1 MAYNPPLQVVG
12 YRATRRTDTERG
24 PELRMNASEAAQRGV
39 EGGQLVWVYGP
50 RRHDLAPL
58 VIDESVP
65 RGGVVMRDI
74 AGVALS
80 EIVRIMRVD
89 SDRPLITPT
98 ADRK

>member
-12 YRATRRTDTERG
+12 YRATRRTDAERG
-24 PELRMNASEAAQRGV
+24 PELRMNADEAAQRGV
-39 EGGQLVWVYGP
+39 SGGELVWVYGP

-58 VIDESVP
+58 VIDETVP

-98 ADRK
+98 ADTK

>member
-1 MAYNPPLQVVG
+1 MADSPPLQVVG
-12 YRATRRTDTERG
+12 YLATRRTDAERG
-24 PELRMNASEAAQRGV
+24 PQIRMNANEATQRGV
-39 EGGQLVWVYGP
+39 NDGELVWVYGP

-58 VIDESVP
+58 VVDESVP
-65 RGGVVMRDI
+65 RGGIVMRDI

-98 ADRK
+98 ADNK